1 MMIKNITPRRAERG
15 QSLSELSMAMALI
28 LILLAGVADLGRAF
42 FTYIS
47 LRDAAQEGALYG
59 SFAFSQPT
67 TAASP
72 NSLVS
77 PGTACS
83 RITTRLLQN
92 TDSPVDLSADATV
105 SVLIAQASN
114 PGVWVDCTTTIPVQP
129 CVNDRIQVAVTYE
142 DFPVTMPFLGTL
154 IGSQTVDIT
163 AQVEDVILAP
173 AGSQTNACP

>member
-1 MMIKNITPRRAERG
+1 MMIKKITPRRSERG

-42 FTYIS
+42 FTYIT

-59 SFAFSQPT
+59 SFAFSQPVT
-67 TAASP
+67 LGASS
-72 NSLVS
+72 NLIS

-83 RITTRLLQN
+83 RIHTRLLQN
-92 TDSPVDLSADATV
+92 SDSPVDLSTEATV
-105 SVLIAQASN
+105 SVEIAQASS
-114 PGVWVDCTTTIPVQP
+114 PGVWVDCTTTIPIQP
-129 CVNDRIQVAVTYE
+129 CVNDHIRVAVTYE
-142 DFPVTMPFLGTL
+142 DFPITMPFLGSL

-163 AQVEDVILAP
+163 ARVEDVILAP